1 MSLWGYADNV
11 RIEGNVICTVGAA
24 NVTGN
29 LANFVEPFVGQRGA
43 DFGGNGN
50 TASKAGNAFGQ
61 HGSAANV
68 GTVINPGDYIFLKGT
83 KYKIKY
89 VGGLS
94 DGNIT
99 SNSQFNRCNLILE
112 TNFSNASD
120 AIGVQVRENLA
131 TIQQGPKY
139 IANATYGSSVDS
151 LGSPNATKRARL
163 GNVYSIQNMKAVTS
177 DEANIAGNQ
186 EIGIKSPGWYSARP
200 AVTKAQ
206 GGKKFRNEVLI
217 ALSKN
222 AFKGGG
228 DAPDD
233 LPSFSIRFTS
243 QPAGVSG
250 ASFAIANIAGAN
262 VQIFSNAITNPI
274 TTEGVDSISYRWY
287 VANAGTT
294 STSDAA
300 FTRIDAATAV
310 LGAGIHGHKGVAF
323 TGFDSNVLVVGN
335 TANAHA
341 NVVFCEATTTDEG
354 GVNIS
359 TQSDIVTLNTLG
371 YALTFDNVYSDAS
384 TEGNPYQIQI
394 ATGPKVIQQ
403 TQGTGNILYA
413 GSVLRESGSSGSNTF
428 GTNTIFRANATIL
441 VPGAATVTYKW
452 LYSKSNGQPV
462 TAFVNGGVYAN
473 AGATTNVL
481 TIGNVSGT
489 LASGTNRFAK
499 QFSAIA
505 NSTIMCQASVE
516 LPPHLIAVG
525 SNTANL
531 RFSGTTMTANSAIV
545 TMNVLTGGAG

>member
-1 MSLWGYADNV
+1 MKRVILTTAMIVLTLMSCTPEEQVKEIESTETTETNTEEPIEDDEEPTPEPTPEPVAFAGDWVLWG
-11 RIEGNVICTVGAA
+11 
-24 NVTGN
+24 
-29 LANFVEPFVGQRGA
+29 NFAPHCNCIQEVPEIKEEPLLTIY
-43 DFGGNGN
+43 DD
-50 TASKAGNAFGQ
+50 
-61 HGSAANV
+61 
-68 GTVINPGDYIFLKGT
+68 GTLIIQGRT
-83 KYKIKY
+83 K
-89 VGGLS
+89 S
-94 DGNIT
+94 WE
-99 SNSQFNRCNLILE
+99 S
-112 TNFSNASD
+112 
-120 AIGVQVRENLA
+120 
-131 TIQQGPKY
+131 
-139 IANATYGSSVDS
+139 
-151 LGSPNATKRARL
+151 
-163 GNVYSIQNMKAVTS
+163 
-177 DEANIAGNQ
+177 
-186 EIGIKSPGWYSARP
+186 
-200 AVTKAQ
+200 
-206 GGKKFRNEVLI
+206 
-217 ALSKN
+217 
-222 AFKGGG
+222 
-228 DAPDD
+228 
-233 LPSFSIRFTS
+233 
-243 QPAGVSG
+243 
-250 ASFAIANIAGAN
+250 
-262 VQIFSNAITNPI
+262 
-274 TTEGVDSISYRWY
+274 
-287 VANAGTT
+287 
-294 STSDAA
+294 
-300 FTRIDAATAV
+300 
-310 LGAGIHGHKGVAF
+310 
-323 TGFDSNVLVVGN
+323 VVGN

-354 GVNIS
+354 GANIS

-441 VPGAATVTYKW
+441 VPGAATVTYRW